1 MVLLKHKYMEEVK
14 ALTKYERHTEI
25 MNMLST
31 HNQFTMLELATKFKV
46 SVRTIS
52 RDILDLTLSYPIH
65 INRGSNGGVRLDKNY
80 KYNKRYLNNEQY
92 TFLKKLGTSLNEKDK
107 EVLKSVII
115 DFSIEKDTSWII

>member
-1 MVLLKHKYMEEVK
+1 MEEVK